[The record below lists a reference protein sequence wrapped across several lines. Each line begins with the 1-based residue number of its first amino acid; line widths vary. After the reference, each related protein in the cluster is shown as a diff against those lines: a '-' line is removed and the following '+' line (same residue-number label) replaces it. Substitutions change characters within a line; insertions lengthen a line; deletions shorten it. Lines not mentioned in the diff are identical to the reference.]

1 MITNGGAK
9 REGLGTNPGLVV
21 GKVSKLGVNV
31 KVRVENKEH
40 V

>member
-9 REGLGTNPGLVV
+9 REGLGSNSGLV

-31 KVRVENKEH
+31 KVENKEH